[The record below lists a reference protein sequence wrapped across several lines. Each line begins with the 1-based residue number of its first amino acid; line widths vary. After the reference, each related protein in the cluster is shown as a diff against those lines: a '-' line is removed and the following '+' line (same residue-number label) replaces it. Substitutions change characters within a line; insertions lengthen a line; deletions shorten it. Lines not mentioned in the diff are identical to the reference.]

1 MAELVLGAAERNG
14 NFLTWRDSD
23 GLGGMAVPG
32 VFLADG
38 EPALLTEFEVFSG
51 SSSWGGGFTF
61 SRLVPTVTVNGRSV
75 TSANLGDNRLWYRE
89 RFSAFGSYFDWE
101 EASGGTATLGGAVQ
115 RAQFFVGTEAPSGN
129 EDDAFPSSGVRL
141 PTSST
146 ITYNA
151 PGFTASPSLRTDLVD
166 VSNVFTLR
174 LPAWNASV
182 VLPGSSDGSWFAFDE
197 TVRAAIESLLNVYS
211 FASAADL
218 AGITLTLFT
227 PRVDLDTSAQVLP
240 HVEFYSGGGG
250 IRFAYDSPSANV
262 PNVRFVYSLTLIGRF
277 EITRQGSVVA
287 ISRRSLD
294 EITYRQLAQA
304 FNASSATDPAESFPG
319 ITATVIADATLAFI
333 SVDRNRLTYE
343 NGIGTF
349 SPLPLV
355 FSSDE
360 PSIETRQGGEAL
372 SISQTDAPQ
381 TSEQDFSLVRWGF
394 FGTIPGEAELPAFSA
409 ASDTADF
416 WGWQALAGLA
426 AAGPNPSA
434 GIVQTAILYPTVI
447 IDTANLARFV
457 GFGTRDVWAQSGRVQ
472 GDGTINWF
480 GWSRIASDNESE
492 SYAGTG
498 SDIRVRWRVGETGPP
513 FPGAGH
519 QFDGTAARYVERV
532 DIDLAGLAAT
542 EGPPWTQGPANVPG
556 SITVWFGAGRALALN
571 RRDIPAE
578 YVLEIRPLGAPAPE
592 PRPPA
597 PPSDIFFRPI
607 LVSNDEGS
615 VTVQAPKNMGLAYGF
630 SGPGRNDRDP
640 SPEAGTLP
648 FDSSFHIS
656 RENPDA
662 DPTDLRDVTLRN
674 SAINRERRRIPI
686 WGNIRLIRDVTA
698 TAPAITVSAVDAT
711 THGHNAL
718 AGLAVTAPGITA
730 SDVGATTHG
739 HNAVAIDGPTD
750 AATSVAAVEAVIHGH
765 NAVAIDGLTDSETA
779 VNAFS
784 LGDWAYITAAG
795 TAVES
800 GAFAGT
806 GLVQIISL
814 ERIVLAFRRATSR
827 RTAAAAVAAFRY
839 FYADLSVPQITS
851 RVTTAPE
858 QFDIGNWRPGIP
870 ERLAGIYVHPGA
882 ARLRVEMDPATSDG
896 GRVINPNEVIYE
908 YSIDNGPWEEFEVQ

>member
-32 VFLADG
+32 QFLADG
-38 EPALLTEFEVFSG
+38 EPALLTEFEVFAG

-61 SRLVPTVTVNGRSV
+61 SRLVPTVTLDGRTV
-75 TSANLGDNRLWYRE
+75 TWSNLGTNRLFYRG
-89 RFSAFGSYFDWE
+89 RFSSFGAWQE
-101 EASGGTATLGGAVQ
+101 WNEASGNSVSLSFIFARV
-115 RAQFFVGTEAPSGN
+115 QFFVGPEEPSGN
-129 EDDAFPSSGVRL
+129 EENAFPGSGALL
-141 PTSST
+141 PRTTSVEYSV
-146 ITYNA
+146 
-151 PGFTASPSLRTDLVD
+151 PGFTASPRLNALLVERD
-166 VSNVFTLR
+166 NVFTLR
-174 LPAWNASV
+174 LPAYNASV
-182 VLPGSSDGSWFAFDE
+182 VLPGSSDGSWFAS
-197 TVRAAIESLLNVYS
+197 TSSVRFAIEQFLSTYS
-211 FASAADL
+211 FSSAADL

-227 PRVDLDTSAQVLP
+227 PRVDVDDIDTPVSASPQISNGNV
-240 HVEFYSGGGG
+240 S
-250 IRFAYDSPSANV
+250 IRYPGE
-262 PNVRFVYSLTLIGRF
+262 T
-277 EITRQGSVVA
+277 
-287 ISRRSLD
+287 
-294 EITYRQLAQA
+294 QA
-304 FNASSATDPAESFPG
+304 GPYLGPYA
-319 ITATVIADATLAFI
+319 
-333 SVDRNRLTYE
+333 
-343 NGIGTF
+343 
-349 SPLPLV
+349 
-355 FSSDE
+355 
-360 PSIETRQGGEAL
+360 ETRQGGEAL

-394 FGTIPGEAELPAFSA
+394 FGTTPGEAELPAFSA
-409 ASDTADF
+409 ASDTADI
-416 WGWQALAGLA
+416 WGWRALAGLA

-447 IDTANLARFV
+447 IDTANIARFV

-556 SITVWFGAGRALALN
+556 SITVWFGAGRALAPN

-607 LVSNDEGS
+607 LVSNDDGS

-648 FDSSFHIS
+648 FDSSYRIP

-662 DPTDLRDVTLRN
+662 DPTDLRDVTIRN

-686 WGNIRLIRDVTA
+686 WGNVRLIRDVTA

-718 AGLAVTAPGITA
+718 AGLAVTAPDITA

-784 LGDWAYITAAG
+784 LGDWGYITAAG
-795 TAVES
+795 TAVQS

-814 ERIVLAFRRATSR
+814 ERIALAFRRATSR

-908 YSIDNGPWEEFEVQ
+908 YSIDNGPWQEFEVQ